1 MTSCGECPVDVV
13 RDAVSG
19 AGDVDSGVPLHRGVG
34 QVEGGDEDA
43 VDVVGPLGGADLASV
58 DAVVDG
64 RSEVGERQPVDD
76 RVLLFA
82 VEVGADHPVEVVGV
96 RGCEV
101 VGMPLAGGVA
111 ALVAA
116 AGASG
121 EYFAQTAAPF
131 ETDREARL
139 AQQGGEVRQQ
149 IVAGLG
155 WHPSVRGA
163 QAAGQRDEHNG
174 VGFHVGP
181 SADGHVEQG
190 EDDPVR
196 MVLAGEV
203 AQRLDQLADV
213 VDSMERRMLGGPVAW
228 KWLVGEVLLECSE
241 LGTEMHGGLL
251 GVGLSEATLQFGVPG
266 DVPGQVPDWVPDQ
279 GFLFPMGA
287 L

>member
-1 MTSCGECPVDVV
+1 MDVV
-13 RDAVSG
+13 GDAVSG
-19 AGDVDSGVPLHRGVG
+19 AGDVDAGARLHRWFG
-34 QVEGGDEDA
+34 QVERGDQDA

-101 VGMPLAGGVA
+101 VGMALAGGVA

-121 EYFAQTAAPF
+121 EYLAQTAAPF

-139 AQQGGEVRQQ
+139 AQQGGEISEE

-155 WHPSVRGA
+155 GHTSMCGA
-163 QAAGQRDEHNG
+163 QTAGQRDEQNG
-174 VGFHVGP
+174 VGFHVGS

-196 MVLAGEV
+196 TVLAGEV
-203 AQRLDQLADV
+203 AQSADERADV
-213 VDSMERRMLGGPVAW
+213 VDSVERRMIGAPVAW
-228 KWLVGEVLLECSE
+228 EWLAGEVLLECAE
-241 LGTEMHGGLL
+241 LRAEIHRGLL
-251 GVGLSEATLQFGVPG
+251 GVGLSEAMVRFGVPG
-266 DVPGQVPDWVPDQ
+266 DVPGQVPDQVPDQ
-279 GFLFPMGA
+279 VFLFPIGA

>member
-1 MTSCGECPVDVV
+1 MDVV
-13 RDAVSG
+13 GDAVSG
-19 AGDVDSGVPLHRGVG
+19 AGDVDAGARLHRWFG
-34 QVEGGDEDA
+34 QVERGDQDA

-58 DAVVDG
+58 DAVVDD

-101 VGMPLAGGVA
+101 VGMALAGGVA

-121 EYFAQTAAPF
+121 EYLAQTAAPF
-131 ETDREARL
+131 ETDRQARL
-139 AQQGGEVRQQ
+139 AQQGGEFSEE

-155 WHPSVRGA
+155 GHTTMCGA
-163 QAAGQRDEHNG
+163 QSAGQRDEQNG
-174 VGFHVGP
+174 VGFRVGS

-196 MVLAGEV
+196 TVLVGEV
-203 AQRLDQLADV
+203 AQRSDERADV
-213 VDSMERRMLGGPVAW
+213 ANSVERRVVGGPVAW
-228 KWLVGEVLLECSE
+228 EWLVGEVLLESSE
-241 LGTEMHGGLL
+241 LGTEIHGGLL
-251 GVGLSEATLQFGVPG
+251 GVGLSEAIVRFGVPG
-266 DVPGQVPDWVPDQ
+266 DVPCQVPDSVPHQ
-279 GFLFPMGA
+279 GFLFPIGA

>member
-1 MTSCGECPVDVV
+1 MDVV
-13 RDAVSG
+13 GDAMSS
-19 AGDVDSGVPLHRGVG
+19 ARDVDTRVPLHRWFG
-34 QVEGGDEDA
+34 QVEGGDQHA

-76 RVLLFA
+76 RVFLFA

-101 VGMPLAGGVA
+101 VGMALTGGVA

-121 EYFAQTAAPF
+121 EYLAQTAAPF

-139 AQQGGEVRQQ
+139 AQQGGEISEE

-155 WHPSVRGA
+155 GHTSMCGA
-163 QAAGQRDEHNG
+163 QSAGQRDEQNG
-174 VGFHVGP
+174 VGLHVGS

-196 MVLAGEV
+196 TVLAGEV
-203 AQRLDQLADV
+203 AQGLDQLADV
-213 VDSMERRMLGGPVAW
+213 VDSVERRMLGGPVAW

-241 LGTEMHGGLL
+241 LCTEIHGGLL
-251 GVGLSEATLQFGVPG
+251 GVGLSEAMVRFGVPG
-266 DVPGQVPDWVPDQ
+266 DVPCQVPDSVPDQ